1 MATVRKRN
9 GKWQARVR
17 RVGHPGRARSF
28 ATKPEAQR
36 WIRDVEAEL
45 DAAEA
50 QPLAGAR
57 ASAKLLASTTVLA
70 DIADRRRLAVPRRR
84 AHLPLGSRQPIC
96 SRRLPEAARPHGGEA
111 VDEPD
116 SLLRR

>member
-9 GKWQARVR
+9 GKWQAQVR
-17 RVGHPGRARSF
+17 RAGHPGRARSF

-70 DIADRRRLAVPRRR
+70 DIT
-84 AHLPLGSRQPIC
+84 HLPLGSRQPIC
-96 SRRLPEAARPHGGEA
+96 SRGLPEAARPHGGEA